1 MIFDDDQIAIS
12 SHNISKG
19 MVEISLAHRE
29 ARDLF
34 GEIKT
39 VVVLNKGASI
49 FATIYEKSKKIFSD
63 TIDIPTESYRV
74 SGVPYK
80 IAVSNVRN
88 ELLARMK
95 EIMHEAALSREVVP
109 EERDAFIKMFQNTCR
124 AFPNLSKQ
132 QGMNLALDALK
143 AKRKRQLLTEGE
155 EAIFATD

>member
-1 MIFDDDQIAIS
+1 MIFDDDQIAVS
-12 SHNISKG
+12 SHNISKST
-19 MVEISLAHRE
+19 VEISLAHRD

-49 FATIYEKSKKIFSD
+49 RATIYEKSKKIFSD
-63 TIDIPTESYRV
+63 AIDVPTESYRV

-88 ELLARMK
+88 ELLAKMK

-109 EERDAFIKMFQNTCR
+109 EERDAFINMFQNTCK
-124 AFPNLSKQ
+124 AFPHLSKQ

-143 AKRKRQLLTEGE
+143 AKRKRELLAED
-155 EAIFATD
+155 EAPVFATE